1 MARKPRTPKPLVEPE
16 KPEALPQPTH
26 TPEDDLTLKDR
37 VETVTEEVVESV
49 KARTGFDLRRV
60 NWWKVSRNI
69 ALFFV
74 GLALLL
80 VAALAALN
88 TPPGRRLLV
97 EFATGIKLNSGLQI
111 EIGEIDGSLYGEMTL
126 HDVKIKD
133 LKGVFIQSPAI
144 HLDWR
149 PFGYLNNHV
158 DIRDFSTTKIEVLR
172 QPVLNPS
179 DTPKDNG
186 PLLPDLNIDINRL
199 KVDALMLDAPVM
211 GEAHTIA
218 LNGQAHLLHKR
229 LKIDAAAISEKGD
242 HAKVLI
248 NAEPDKNQLDISA
261 DLDAPADG
269 VAAKLLGF
277 DKAFTADVGGKG
289 TWKQW
294 NGRAIADF
302 GPDNL
307 LNLGVTAQSGVFHI
321 AGATHP
327 DLILTGDTAALFKPA
342 VMIDLTS
349 TMKDRVFDNVLVLY
363 TDAVRID
370 AKGTVDLGANHFR
383 KLELHARLLKPDV
396 LGKDF
401 TASDLRADLLID
413 GDFEKP
419 RIDYDLAAKRF
430 DLSTGKNGAGIK
442 LNGFTAKGKSRI
454 TDDGVIMP
462 VNAQLTSL
470 TGIAPQVDPLLT
482 HLKLDGEVRLN
493 DGRLTSNTIRVTSD
507 RLKATGTL
515 SGNLKDNLFLAK
527 VKANLNNYAVEGV
540 GTVNV
545 STLADVK
552 LNKGKV
558 SVAGTATAQTTKLE
572 DGLKGFLGGNAK
584 LSGAYAY
591 SEQGVVTLSS
601 LSGKSPDFTLISA
614 SGSLAPNGTI
624 ALNAKANST
633 QYGALDAVASGT
645 LDHPNAVIHAANPD
659 LGVKMVDVTAKLSST
674 PEGFALLADGGS
686 AYGPFSA
693 DALVMTEGKP
703 LRIDIHKA
711 TFAGIDAAG
720 LLTQD
725 AAGPFIGTLAISGA
739 GLKGTAALSTQNGD
753 QAVAVNATGSAVTV
767 PGDVKIY
774 VGRTILTAN
783 IVLHDQ
789 MSLNADVQMAD
800 MRYQDFVLATG
811 RARIQM
817 TGEHGT
823 IQAVATGKK
832 NVPFNLAVNGTIAP
846 DTYTFAAQGSAN
858 DIPFKLNHPAVIRKS
873 GADWVLQPVK
883 VVMAGSGSGG
893 NIDLSGRFGENLKA
907 QARLNNLDLS
917 LANMVQKDLGLTGTA
932 SGAIDFSQS
941 GNGFP
946 TARANLK
953 ISHFSRASAAVVSTP
968 VDIALDAQL
977 NPDRSPV
984 NNYVHAI
991 IRQSGVVVGRA
1002 QVALT
1007 PANGGDWI
1015 ADINSAAVS
1024 GGVRYNGPAGMP
1036 FSLAGLPRQQLS
1048 GAVAL
1053 AADVSGRLNDPH
1065 LNGVVKASSLT
1076 YDNEDLGTRISN
1088 IALDGRF
1095 TNDRLELTSF
1105 TGRAGEG
1112 TVKGNGWL
1120 SLAAAQKF
1128 PMMIHVEMTNARLAR
1143 SDSIN
1148 STVSGTIDVTNSE
1161 ADGGLIK
1168 GDLRLPQVKY
1178 VVVKQAAAEVAVLD
1192 GVRRK
1197 GEDTTAQSAIALPAF
1212 WRLDISARA
1221 DNQIFV
1227 SGMGLESEW
1236 SARLRVSGTTKDP
1249 RIVGTMKVVRGNYTF
1264 AGRSFDIDTGT
1275 ITFDGGPVTDPE
1287 INLTASASV
1296 QDVEGVIKVTGS
1308 AERPS
1313 IAFSST
1319 PALPQDEIL
1328 SRMLFGESV
1337 ANISPTE
1344 ALQLASAVNG
1354 LNGGSDYLNPLG
1366 ALQSATG
1373 IDRLRVIGADTSTG
1387 RGTSVAAGKYLT
1399 NNVYVEIV
1407 TDAKGFTATQ
1417 LEVALSRSLSILSTT
1432 GNAGTGASV
1441 RYSKDY

>member
-1 MARKPRTPKPLVEPE
+1 MARKPKQPKPDTAPE
-16 KPEALPQPTH
+16 KPEALPQPAPLH
-26 TPEDDLTLKDR
+26 DDDLHLKDR
-37 VETVTEEVVESV
+37 VEAAAEEVVETV
-49 KARTGFDLRRV
+49 KARTGFDLKRV

-69 ALFFV
+69 AFFFV
-74 GLALLL
+74 GLAVLL
-80 VAALAALN
+80 VAALVALN

-111 EIGEIDGSLYGEMTL
+111 EIGDIDGSLYGEMTL

-133 LKGVFIQSPAI
+133 LKGVFIQSPVI

-149 PFGYLNNHV
+149 PFGYLNKHV
-158 DIRDFSTTKIEVLR
+158 DIRDFSTPKIEVLR
-172 QPVLNPS
+172 RPVLNPS

-199 KVDALMLDAPVM
+199 KVDALVLDAPVM
-211 GEAHTIA
+211 GEAHTLA

-229 LKIDAAAISEKGD
+229 LKIDASAISEKGD

-248 NAEPDKNQLDISA
+248 DAAPDKNQLDISA

-277 DKAFTADVGGKG
+277 DKAFTANVGGKG

-294 NGRAIADF
+294 NGRAVADF
-302 GPDNL
+302 GPENL
-307 LNLGVTAQSGVFHI
+307 LNLGVTARSGVFHI
-321 AGATHP
+321 TGATHP
-327 DLILTGDTAALFKPA
+327 DLILTGDTAVLFKPA

-349 TMKDRVFDNVLVLY
+349 KMKDRVFDNVLALY

-370 AKGTVDLGANHFR
+370 ARGTVDLGANHFR

-430 DLSTGKNGAGIK
+430 DLAGIK
-442 LNGFTAKGKSRI
+442 LNGFTARGKSRI
-454 TDDGVIMP
+454 TNNGMIVP

-470 TGIAPQVDPLLT
+470 TGIAAQVDPLLT

-493 DGRLTSNTIRVTSD
+493 DGKLTSNTIHLASD
-507 RLKATGTL
+507 RIKATGTL
-515 SGNLKDNLFLAK
+515 TGNLKDNLFLAK

-545 STLADVK
+545 STIVDVR
-552 LNKGKV
+552 LNKGHV
-558 SVAGTATAQTTKLE
+558 SVAGTANAQTTKLE
-572 DGLKGFLGGNAK
+572 NGLRGFLGGNAK

-591 SEQGVVTLSS
+591 TEQGVVILRN

-614 SGSLAPNGTI
+614 NGSLAPNGAI
-624 ALNAKANST
+624 SLNAKASST
-633 QYGALDAVASGT
+633 QYGPLDAVASGT
-645 LDHPNAVIHAANPD
+645 LDHPNAVIHAANPG
-659 LGVKMVDVTAKLSST
+659 LGVQMVDVTAKLSST
-674 PEGFALLADGGS
+674 PQGFALLADGGS

-711 TFAGIDAAG
+711 TFAGVDAAG
-720 LLTQD
+720 LLTQTE
-725 AAGPFIGTLAISGA
+725 AAPFSGTLAISGS
-739 GLKGTAALSTQNGD
+739 GLKGTALLSNQGGD
-753 QAVAVNATGSAVTV
+753 QAVAVNATGSGVNI
-767 PGDVKIY
+767 PGDMKIY
-774 VGRTILTAN
+774 VGRTIVTAN

-811 RARIQM
+811 RAKIQM

-832 NVPFNLAVNGTIAP
+832 DVPFNLAVNGTIAP
-846 DTYTFAAQGSAN
+846 DTYTFAAQGAAN

-873 GADWVLQPVK
+873 GADWVLSPVK
-883 VVMAGSGSGG
+883 VIMAQGS
-893 NIDLSGRFGENLKA
+893 IDLSGRFGENLKA
-907 QARLNNLDLS
+907 QARLNDLDLS
-917 LANMVQKDLGLTGTA
+917 LPNMVQKDLGLTGTA

-977 NPDRSPV
+977 NPDKSPAS
-984 NNYVHAI
+984 NYVHAI
-991 IRQSGVVVGRA
+991 IRQGGAVVGRA

-1007 PANGGDWI
+1007 PASGGDWI
-1015 ADINSAAVS
+1015 ADLNSAAVS

-1036 FSLAGLPRQQLS
+1036 FSLAGLPRQQLA

-1053 AADVSGRLNDPH
+1053 AADISGRLNDPH
-1065 LNGVVKASSLT
+1065 LNGVIKATSLT
-1076 YDNEDLGTRISN
+1076 YDNESIGTRITN

-1128 PMMIHVEMTNARLAR
+1128 PMMIHVEMANARLAR

-1148 STVSGTIDVTNSE
+1148 STVSGTIDITNSE

-1168 GDLRLPQVKY
+1168 GDLRLPQLKY
-1178 VVVKQAAAEVAVLD
+1178 VVMKQAAAEVAVLD

-1197 GEDTTAQSAIALPAF
+1197 GEEAITQSAIALPAF
-1212 WRLDISARA
+1212 WRLDIAARA

-1236 SARLRVSGTTKDP
+1236 SARLRVTGTTKDP

-1264 AGRSFDIDTGT
+1264 AGRSFDIDNGT

-1296 QDVEGVIKVTGS
+1296 QDVEGIIKVTGS

-1373 IDRLRVIGADTSTG
+1373 IDRLRVVGADTATG

>member
-1 MARKPRTPKPLVEPE
+1 MARKPKQPKPPMAPAETPPE
-16 KPEALPQPTH
+16 NAAPLPAPDH
-26 TPEDDLTLKDR
+26 DDGLTLKNR
-37 VETVTEEVVESV
+37 VETAAEEVAETVRT
-49 KARTGFDLRRV
+49 RTGFDLRRI
-60 NWWKVSRNI
+60 NGWKVARNI
-69 ALFFV
+69 ALFVV
-74 GLALLL
+74 GLAVLL
-80 VAALAALN
+80 VAALTALN

-149 PFGYLNNHV
+149 PFGYLGKHV
-158 DIRDFSTTKIEVLR
+158 DIRDFSTAKIEMLR
-172 QPVLNPS
+172 RPVLNPG
-179 DTPKDNG
+179 DTPEDNG
-186 PLLPDLNIDINRL
+186 PLLPDLDIDINRL
-199 KVDALMLDAPVM
+199 KVDAFVLDAPVL
-211 GEAHTIA
+211 GQDSKEAHTIA
-218 LNGQAHLLHKR
+218 LNGQAHLRHKR
-229 LKIDAAAISEKGD
+229 LNIDAAAVSEKAD
-242 HAKVLI
+242 KARVLI
-248 NAEPDKNQLDISA
+248 DAAPDKNQLDISA
-261 DLDAPADG
+261 GLDAPADG
-269 VAAKLLGF
+269 LAAKLLGF
-277 DKAFTADVGGKG
+277 DKAFIARVDGKG

-294 NGRAIADF
+294 NGRAIADL

-307 LNLGVTAQSGVFHI
+307 LDLGVTAQSGTFHI
-321 AGATHP
+321 TGATHP

-349 TMKDRVFDNVLVLY
+349 KMKDRVFDNVLALY

-370 AKGTVDLGANHFR
+370 AKGTLDLGKNHFR
-383 KLELHARLLKPDV
+383 KLELHARLLKSDV

-413 GDFEKP
+413 GDFDTP

-430 DLSTGKNGAGIK
+430 DLGGIK
-442 LNGFTAKGKSRI
+442 LDGFTAKGKSRV
-454 TDDGVIMP
+454 TDGGVIVP

-482 HLKLDGEVRLN
+482 HLKLDGEVRLK
-493 DGRLTSNTIRVTSD
+493 DGKLTSDMIRISSD

-515 SGNLKDNLFLAK
+515 TGNLKDNLFLAR
-527 VKANLNNYAVEGV
+527 VKASLNNYAVGGV

-545 STLADVK
+545 STVADVK
-552 LNKGKV
+552 LNHGKV
-558 SVAGTATAQTTKLE
+558 SVAGTANAQTTRLE
-572 DGLKGFLGGNAK
+572 DGLKSFLGGNAK

-591 SEQGVVTLSS
+591 SEQGVVSLRN
-601 LSGKSPDFTLISA
+601 LSGKSPDFTLTSA
-614 SGSLAPNGTI
+614 SGSLAPNGAI
-624 ALNAKANST
+624 SLNAKAVSA

-645 LDHPNAVIHAANPD
+645 LDHPNAVIHAANPG

-674 PEGFALLADGGS
+674 PQGFALLADGGS

-711 TFAGIDAAG
+711 TFAGIDASG
-720 LLTQD
+720 LLTQNE
-725 AAGPFIGTLAISGA
+725 AGLFTGTLAISGS
-739 GLKGTAALSTQNGD
+739 GLKGTALLSVQNGD
-753 QAVAVNATGSAVTV
+753 QAVAVNATGNSVNV
-767 PGDVKIY
+767 PGDMKIY
-774 VGRTILTAN
+774 VGRTIVTAS

-789 MSLNADVQMAD
+789 MSLNVDVQMAD
-800 MRYQDFVLATG
+800 MRYQDFVLATA
-811 RARIQM
+811 RARVQM

-832 NVPFNLAVNGTIAP
+832 DVPFNLAVNGTIAP
-846 DTYTFAAQGSAN
+846 DTYTFAAQGAAN
-858 DIPFKLNHPAVIRKS
+858 DIPFRLNHPAVIRKS
-873 GADWVLQPVK
+873 GDDWVLQPVK
-883 VVMAGSGSGG
+883 VVMDQGS
-893 NIDLSGRFGENLKA
+893 IDLSGRFGENLKA
-907 QARLNNLDLS
+907 QARLNDLDLS
-917 LANMVQKDLGLTGTA
+917 LANMVRKDLGLTGTA
-932 SGAIDFSQS
+932 SGAIDFTQT

-953 ISHFSRASAAVVSTP
+953 ISRFSRASAAVVSTP
-968 VDIALDAQL
+968 VDIALDARL
-977 NPDRSPV
+977 DPDRSPA

-991 IRQSGVVVGRA
+991 IRQGGSVVGRA

-1015 ADINSAAVS
+1015 ADINSAGVS

-1053 AADVSGRLNDPH
+1053 AADISGQLNDPQ
-1065 LNGVVKASSLT
+1065 LNGVVKATSLT
-1076 YDNEDLGTRISN
+1076 YDNESIGTRITN

-1105 TGRAGEG
+1105 SGRAGDG

-1128 PMMIHVEMTNARLAR
+1128 PMLIHVEMNNARLAR

-1168 GDLRLPQVKY
+1168 GDLRLPQLKY
-1178 VVVKQAAAEVAVLD
+1178 VIIRQAAAEVAVLD

-1197 GEDTTAQSAIALPAF
+1197 GEDTTTESAIALPAF
-1212 WRLDISARA
+1212 WRLNISARA

-1236 SARLRVSGTTKDP
+1236 SARLRITGTTKDP
-1249 RIVGTMKVVRGNYTF
+1249 RIVGDMKVVRGNYTF
-1264 AGRSFDIDTGT
+1264 AGRSFDIDSGT

-1287 INLTASASV
+1287 ISLTASADV
-1296 QDVEGVIKVTGS
+1296 QDVTGIIKVSGS
-1308 AERPS
+1308 AERPD

-1319 PALPQDEIL
+1319 PSLPQDEIL

-1354 LNGGSDYLNPLG
+1354 LNGGTDYLNPLG
-1366 ALQSATG
+1366 ALRAATG
-1373 IDRLRVIGADTSTG
+1373 IDRLRVVGADTSTG

>member
-1 MARKPRTPKPLVEPE
+1 MEAE
-16 KPEALPQPTH
+16 KPPENAAALPQPAPVH
-26 TPEDDLTLKDR
+26 DDDLTLKDR
-37 VETVTEEVVESV
+37 VETATEEVVETV

-60 NWWKVSRNI
+60 NWWRVSRNI

-74 GLALLL
+74 GLAVLL

-88 TPPGRRLLV
+88 TAPGRRLLV

-149 PFGYLNNHV
+149 PFGYLNKHV
-158 DIRDFSTTKIEVLR
+158 DIRDFSTPKIEILR
-172 QPVLNPS
+172 PPVLNPS

-186 PLLPDLNIDINRL
+186 PLLPDLYIDVNRL
-199 KVDALMLDAPVM
+199 KVDALVLDAPVM
-211 GEAHTIA
+211 GEAHIIA
-218 LNGQAHLLHKR
+218 INGQAHLLHKR
-229 LKIDAAAISEKGD
+229 LKIDAGAISEKGD

-248 NAEPDKNQLDISA
+248 DAAPDRNQLDISA

-269 VAAKLLGF
+269 IAAKLLGF
-277 DKAFTADVGGKG
+277 DKAFTANVGGKG

-307 LNLGVTAQSGVFHI
+307 LNLNVNAQSGTFHI
-321 AGATHP
+321 TGATHP
-327 DLILTGDTAALFKPA
+327 DLILGGDTAVLFKPA
-342 VMIDLTS
+342 VTIDLTS
-349 TMKDRVFDNVLVLY
+349 KMKNRVFDNVLALY

-370 AKGTVDLGANHFR
+370 ANGTVDLGKNHFR

-401 TASDLRADLLID
+401 TASDLRADLIVD
-413 GDFEKP
+413 GDFDKP

-430 DLSTGKNGAGIK
+430 DLAGIK
-442 LNGFTAKGKSRI
+442 LDGFTAKGKSRI
-454 TDDGVIMP
+454 TDDGVIVP
-462 VNAQLTSL
+462 INAQLTSL
-470 TGIAPQVDPLLT
+470 TGIAAQVDPLLT
-482 HLKLDGEVRLN
+482 HLKLDGELRIA
-493 DGRLTSNTIRVTSD
+493 DGKLTSNTIRVTSD
-507 RLKATGTL
+507 RIKATGTL

-527 VKANLNNYAVEGV
+527 VKANLSNYAVEGV

-545 STLADVK
+545 STIADVK
-552 LNKGKV
+552 LNQGRV
-558 SVAGTATAQTTKLE
+558 SVAGTANAQTTKLE
-572 DGLKGFLGGNAK
+572 DGLKGFLGGNVR
-584 LSGAYAY
+584 LNGAYAY
-591 SEQGVVTLSS
+591 SEQGVVSLRN

-624 ALNAKANST
+624 SLNAKANSL

-645 LDHPNAVIHAANPD
+645 LDHPNAVIHATNPD

-674 PEGFALLADGGS
+674 PQGFALLADGGS

-725 AAGPFIGTLAISGA
+725 TAGPFSGSLAISGS
-739 GLKGTAALSTQNGD
+739 GLKGTATLSSQNGD
-753 QAVAVNATGSAVTV
+753 QAVAINATGNAVNI
-767 PGDVKIY
+767 PGDMKIY

-789 MSLNADVQMAD
+789 MQLTADVQMAD

-811 RARIQM
+811 RAKILM

-832 NVPFNLAVNGTIAP
+832 DVPFNLAVNGTIAP

-858 DIPFKLNHPAVIRKS
+858 DIAFKLNHPAVIHKN

-883 VVMAGSGSGG
+883 VVMDQG
-893 NIDLSGRFGENLKA
+893 NIDLSGRFGENMKA

-932 SGAIDFSQS
+932 DGAIDFTQT

-968 VDIALDAQL
+968 VDIAIDAQL
-977 NPDRSPV
+977 NPDRSQA
-984 NNYVHAI
+984 NNYAHAI
-991 IRQSGVVVGRA
+991 IRQSGTVVGRA
-1002 QVALT
+1002 QIALT

-1015 ADINSAAVS
+1015 ADINSAGIS

-1053 AADVSGRLNDPH
+1053 AADVSGQLNDPH
-1065 LNGVVKASSLT
+1065 LNGVVKATSLT
-1076 YDNEDLGTRISN
+1076 YDNESIGTRITN

-1112 TVKGNGWL
+1112 TVKGNGWV

-1128 PMMIHVEMTNARLAR
+1128 PMLIHVEMANARLAR

-1168 GDLRLPQVKY
+1168 GELRLPQLKY
-1178 VVVKQAAAEVAVLD
+1178 VIVKQAAAEVAVLD

-1197 GEDTTAQSAIALPAF
+1197 GEDTTTQSAIALPAF

-1236 SARLRVSGTTKDP
+1236 SARLRVTGTTKDP

>member
-1 MARKPRTPKPLVEPE
+1 MARKPRQPKPPAEPQ
-16 KPEALPQPTH
+16 KPEALPQPV
-26 TPEDDLTLKDR
+26 PSQDDDLHLKDR
-37 VETVTEEVVESV
+37 LEATTEEIVETV
-49 KARTGFDLRRV
+49 KARTGFDLKRV

-69 ALFFV
+69 ALFV
-74 GLALLL
+74 VALAVLL
-80 VAALAALN
+80 VAALTALN

-149 PFGYLNNHV
+149 PFGYLNKHV
-158 DIRDFSTTKIEVLR
+158 DIRDFSTPKIEVLR

-179 DTPKDNG
+179 ETPKNNG
-186 PLLPDLNIDINRL
+186 PLLPDLNIDLNRL
-199 KVDALMLDAPVM
+199 KVDALVLDAPVM

-218 LNGQAHLLHKR
+218 LNGQAHLRHKR
-229 LKIDAAAISEKGD
+229 LKIDAAAIGEKGD
-242 HAKVLI
+242 RAQVLI
-248 NAEPDKNQLDISA
+248 DAAPDKNQLDISA

-269 VAAKLLGF
+269 LAAKMLGF
-277 DKAFTADVGGKG
+277 DKAFTATVGGKG

-294 NGRAIADF
+294 NGRTVADF

-307 LNLGVTAQSGVFHI
+307 LNLNVTAQSGTFHI
-321 AGATHP
+321 TGATHP
-327 DLILTGDTAALFKPA
+327 DLILGGDTAVLFKPA

-349 TMKDRVFDNVLVLY
+349 KMKDRVFNNVLALY
-363 TDAVRID
+363 TDALRIE
-370 AKGTVDLGANHFR
+370 ASGTVDLGHNHFR
-383 KLELHARLLKPDV
+383 KLEIHARLLKPDV

-401 TASDLRADLLID
+401 TASDLHADLIVD

-430 DLSTGKNGAGIK
+430 DLAGIK
-442 LNGFTAKGKSRI
+442 LNGFTARGKSRI
-454 TDDGVIMP
+454 TDDGVILP

-470 TGIAPQVDPLLT
+470 TGIASQVDPLLT
-482 HLKLDGEVRLN
+482 QLKLNGEVRLN
-493 DGRLTSNTIRVTSD
+493 DGKLTSNTIRINSD
-507 RLKATGTL
+507 RVKATGTIT
-515 SGNLKDNLFLAK
+515 GNLQKNLFAAN
-527 VKANLNNYAVEGV
+527 VKANLSNYAVEGV

-545 STLADVK
+545 STVADIR
-552 LNKGKV
+552 LNKGRV
-558 SVAGTATAQTTKLE
+558 SVAGTANAQTTKLE

-591 SEQGVVTLSS
+591 TEQGVVVLRN
-601 LSGKSPDFTLISA
+601 LSGKAPDFTLVTA

-624 ALNAKANST
+624 SLNAKATST
-633 QYGALDAVASGT
+633 QYGPLDAVASGT
-645 LDHPNAVIHAANPD
+645 LDHPNAVIHAANPG
-659 LGVKMVDVTAKLSST
+659 LGVQMVDVTARLSST
-674 PEGFALLADGGS
+674 PQGFTLLADGGS
-686 AYGPFSA
+686 AYGPFNA
-693 DALVMTEGKP
+693 DALIITEGKP

-711 TFAGIDAAG
+711 TFAGVDASG
-720 LLTQD
+720 LLTQSD
-725 AAGPFIGTLAISGA
+725 AGPFTGPLAISGS
-739 GLKGTAALSTQNGD
+739 GLKGTALLSAQNGD
-753 QAVAVNATGSAVTV
+753 QALAINATGNVVTV
-767 PGDVKIY
+767 PGDMKIY
-774 VGRTILTAN
+774 VGRTLLTAN

-811 RARIQM
+811 RAKIQM

-823 IQAVATGKK
+823 LQAVATGKK
-832 NVPFNLAVNGTIAP
+832 DVPFNLAVNGTIAP

-858 DIPFKLNHPAVIRKS
+858 DIPFRLNHPAVIRKN
-873 GADWVLQPVK
+873 GADWILQPVK
-883 VVMAGSGSGG
+883 IVMDQG

-917 LANMVQKDLGLTGTA
+917 LANMVQKGLGLTGTA
-932 SGAIDFSQS
+932 DGAIDFMQV
-941 GNGFP
+941 GNSFP

-977 NPDRSPV
+977 NPDRSPA
-984 NNYVHAI
+984 NNYVHAL
-991 IRQSGVVVGRA
+991 IRQGGSVVGRA
-1002 QVALT
+1002 QLALS
-1007 PANGGDWI
+1007 PANGGDWL
-1015 ADINSAAVS
+1015 ADINSGGIS

-1053 AADVSGRLNDPH
+1053 AADVSGQLNAPR
-1065 LNGVVKASSLT
+1065 LNGVVKATSLT
-1076 YDNEDLGTRISN
+1076 YDNESIGTRITN

-1095 TNDRLELTSF
+1095 TSDRLELTSF
-1105 TGRAGEG
+1105 TGRAGDG
-1112 TVKGNGWL
+1112 TVTGNGWV

-1128 PMMIHVEMTNARLAR
+1128 PMLIHVEMNNARLAR
-1143 SDSIN
+1143 SDAIN

-1168 GDLRLPQVKY
+1168 GDLRLPLLRY
-1178 VVVKQAAAEVAVLD
+1178 VIVKQAAAEVAVLD

-1197 GEDTTAQSAIALPAF
+1197 GEEAITQSAIALPAF
-1212 WRLDISARA
+1212 WRLDIRARA

-1236 SARLRVSGTTKDP
+1236 SARLRVTGTTKDP
-1249 RIVGTMKVVRGNYTF
+1249 RIVGDMKVVRGNYTF

-1287 INLTASASV
+1287 INLTASADV
-1296 QDVEGVIKVTGS
+1296 QDVTGIIKVTGS
-1308 AERPS
+1308 AQRPS

-1354 LNGGSDYLNPLG
+1354 LNGGTDYLNPLG
-1366 ALQSATG
+1366 ALRSATG
-1373 IDRLRVIGADTSTG
+1373 IDRLRVVGADTTTG

>member
-1 MARKPRTPKPLVEPE
+1 MARKPRTPKPPVESE
-16 KPEALPQPTH
+16 KPEALPQPAH
-26 TPEDDLTLKDR
+26 DDLTLKDR
-37 VETVTEEVVESV
+37 VETAAEEVVESV
-49 KARTGFDLRRV
+49 KTRTGFDLRRV
-60 NWWKVSRNI
+60 NWLRVLRNI
-69 ALFFV
+69 VLFFV
-74 GLALLL
+74 GLAVLLA
-80 VAALAALN
+80 AALVALN
-88 TPPGRRLLV
+88 TSPGRRLLV

-111 EIGEIDGSLYGEMTL
+111 EIGDIDGSLYGEMTL
-126 HDVKIKD
+126 HDVKVKD

-149 PFGYLNNHV
+149 PFGYLTKHV
-158 DIRDFSTTKIEVLR
+158 DIRDFSTAKIEVLR
-172 QPVLNPS
+172 QPVLNPN

-199 KVDALMLDAPVM
+199 KVDALVLDAPVM

-229 LKIDAAAISEKGD
+229 LKIDASAISEKDD
-242 HAKVLI
+242 HVKILI
-248 NAEPDKNQLDISA
+248 DAAPDKNQLDISA

-277 DKAFTADVGGKG
+277 DKAFTANVGGKG

-294 NGRAIADF
+294 NGRAVADF

-307 LNLGVTAQSGVFHI
+307 LNLAVTARSGVFHI
-321 AGATHP
+321 TGATHP

-349 TMKDRVFDNVLVLY
+349 KMKDRVFDNVLALY

-370 AKGTVDLGANHFR
+370 ARGTIDLGANHFR

-430 DLSTGKNGAGIK
+430 DLAGIK

-454 TDDGVIMP
+454 TNNGMIVP

-470 TGIAPQVDPLLT
+470 TGIAAQVDPLLT
-482 HLKLDGEVRLN
+482 DLKLDGEVRLN
-493 DGRLTSNTIRVTSD
+493 DGKLTSNTIRVASD
-507 RLKATGTL
+507 RIKAAGTL
-515 SGNLKDNLFLAK
+515 TGNLKDNLFLAK

-545 STLADVK
+545 STIADVK

-558 SVAGTATAQTTKLE
+558 SVAGTANAQTTRLE

-584 LSGAYAY
+584 LTGAYAY
-591 SEQGVVTLSS
+591 SEQGVVSLRN

-645 LDHPNAVIHAANPD
+645 IDHPNAVIHAANPG
-659 LGVKMVDVTAKLSST
+659 LGVQMVDVTAKLSST
-674 PEGFALLADGGS
+674 PQGFALLADGGS

-693 DALVMTEGKP
+693 DALVMIGKP
-703 LRIDIHKA
+703 LSIDIHKA

-720 LLTQD
+720 LLTQTE
-725 AAGPFIGTLAISGA
+725 AGPFSGTLAISGS
-739 GLKGTAALSTQNGD
+739 GLKGTALLSSQGDD
-753 QAVAVNATGSAVTV
+753 QAVAVNATGSGVTI
-767 PGDVKIY
+767 PGDMKIY
-774 VGRTILTAN
+774 VGRTIVTAN

-811 RARIQM
+811 RAKIHM

-832 NVPFNLAVNGTIAP
+832 DVPFNLAVNGTIAP
-846 DTYTFAAQGSAN
+846 DTYTFAAQGAAN
-858 DIPFKLNHPAVIRKS
+858 DIPFKLNHPAVLRKT
-873 GADWVLQPVK
+873 GADWVLSPVK
-883 VVMAGSGSGG
+883 VVMDQGS
-893 NIDLSGRFGENLKA
+893 IDLSGRFGDNLKA
-907 QARLNNLDLS
+907 QARLNDLDLS

-932 SGAIDFSQS
+932 SGAIDFSQA

-946 TARANLK
+946 TARANLN

-977 NPDRSPV
+977 NPDKSPAS
-984 NNYVHAI
+984 NYIHAI
-991 IRQSGVVVGRA
+991 IRQGGAVVGRA

-1007 PANGGDWI
+1007 PASGGDWI
-1015 ADINSAAVS
+1015 ADINSATIS

-1036 FSLAGLPRQQLS
+1036 FSLAGLPRQQVS

-1053 AADVSGRLNDPH
+1053 AADVSGQLNAPR

-1088 IALDGRF
+1088 IVLDGRF

-1105 TGRAGEG
+1105 SGRAGEG

-1128 PMMIHVEMTNARLAR
+1128 PMMIHVEMANARLAR
-1143 SDSIN
+1143 SDAIN
-1148 STVSGTIDVTNSE
+1148 STVSGTIDITNSE

-1197 GEDTTAQSAIALPAF
+1197 GEDRITQSAIALPAF
-1212 WRLDISARA
+1212 WRLDIAARA

-1236 SARLRVSGTTKDP
+1236 SARLRVTGTTKDP

-1264 AGRSFDIDTGT
+1264 AGRSFDIDNGT

-1296 QDVEGVIKVTGS
+1296 QDVEGIIKVTGS

>member
-1 MARKPRTPKPLVEPE
+1 MARKPRTPRPPVEPE
-16 KPEALPQPTH
+16 KPEALPQPA
-26 TPEDDLTLKDR
+26 PMQDDLSLKDR
-37 VETVTEEVVESV
+37 AEEVVETV
-49 KARTGFDLRRV
+49 KARTGFDLRRI

-74 GLALLL
+74 GLAVLL

-88 TPPGRRLLV
+88 TAPGRRLLV

-111 EIGEIDGSLYGEMTL
+111 EIGDIDGSLYGEMTL
-126 HDVKIKD
+126 HDVKVKD

-149 PFGYLNNHV
+149 PFGYLSKHV
-158 DIRDFSTTKIEVLR
+158 DIRDFSTAKIEVLR
-172 QPVLNPS
+172 QPVLNPG

-199 KVDALMLDAPVM
+199 KVDALVLDAPVM

-229 LKIDAAAISEKGD
+229 LKIDAGAISEKGD

-248 NAEPDKNQLDISA
+248 DAAPDKNQLDISA

-277 DKAFTADVGGKG
+277 DKAFTANVGGKG

-294 NGRAIADF
+294 NGRAVADF

-327 DLILTGDTAALFKPA
+327 DLILTGDTAVLFKPA

-349 TMKDRVFDNVLVLY
+349 KMKDRVFDNVLSLY

-383 KLELHARLLKPDV
+383 RLEVHARLLKPDV

-401 TASDLRADLLID
+401 TASDLRADLIVD

-419 RIDYDLAAKRF
+419 HIDYDLAAKRF
-430 DLSTGKNGAGIK
+430 DLAGIK

-454 TDDGVIMP
+454 TNDGVIVP

-470 TGIAPQVDPLLT
+470 TGIAAQVDPLLT
-482 HLKLDGEVRLN
+482 HLKLDGEVRLA
-493 DGRLTSNTIRVTSD
+493 DGKLTSNTIRVTSD
-507 RLKATGTL
+507 RIKATGTL
-515 SGNLKDNLFLAK
+515 TGNLKDNLFLAK
-527 VKANLNNYAVEGV
+527 VKANLNNYAVAGV

-545 STLADVK
+545 STVADIK
-552 LNKGKV
+552 LNKGHV
-558 SVAGTATAQTTKLE
+558 SVAGTANAQTTKLE
-572 DGLKGFLGGNAK
+572 DGLKGFLGGNAR
-584 LSGAYAY
+584 LNGAYAY
-591 SEQGVVTLSS
+591 TEQGVVILRNW
-601 LSGKSPDFTLISA
+601 SGKSPDFTLISA
-614 SGSLAPNGTI
+614 SGSLASNGTI
-624 ALNAKANST
+624 ALNAKANSS

-645 LDHPNAVIHAANPD
+645 IDHPNAIIHAANPD

-674 PEGFALLADGGS
+674 PQGFALLADGGS

-693 DALVMTEGKP
+693 DALVMTSGSP

-711 TFAGIDAAG
+711 TFAAIDAAG

-725 AAGPFIGTLAISGA
+725 AAGPFSGTLAISGS
-739 GLKGTAALSTQNGD
+739 GLKGTALLSAQNGD
-753 QAVAVNATGSAVTV
+753 QAVAVNATGSGVTV

-811 RARIQM
+811 RAKIQM

-823 IQAVATGKK
+823 VQAVATGKK
-832 NVPFNLAVNGTIAP
+832 DVPFNLAVNGTIAP

-893 NIDLSGRFGENLKA
+893 SIDLSGRFGDNLKA
-907 QARLNNLDLS
+907 QARLNDLDLS

-932 SGAIDFSQS
+932 SGAIDFSQT
-941 GNGFP
+941 GNAFP

-977 NPDRSPV
+977 NPDRRPV

-1007 PANGGDWI
+1007 PASGGDWI

-1048 GAVAL
+1048 GAMAL

-1128 PMMIHVEMTNARLAR
+1128 PMMIHVEMANARLAR
-1143 SDSIN
+1143 SDAIN
-1148 STVSGTIDVTNSE
+1148 STVSGTIDITNSE

-1168 GDLRLPQVKY
+1168 GDLRLPQLKY
-1178 VVVKQAAAEVAVLD
+1178 VIVKQAAAEVAVLD

-1197 GEDTTAQSAIALPAF
+1197 GEDTTTQSAIALPAF
-1212 WRLDISARA
+1212 WRLDIAARA

-1236 SARLRVSGTTKDP
+1236 SARLRVTGTTKDP

>member
-1 MARKPRTPKPLVEPE
+1 MARKPRTTKPPVEPE
-16 KPEALPQPTH
+16 KPEALPQPAH
-26 TPEDDLTLKDR
+26 DDLTLKDR
-37 VETVTEEVVESV
+37 VETATEEVVETV

-60 NWWKVSRNI
+60 NWWRVARNI

-80 VAALAALN
+80 AAALVALN

-111 EIGEIDGSLYGEMTL
+111 EIGDIDGSLYGEMTL
-126 HDVKIKD
+126 HDVKVKD

-149 PFGYLNNHV
+149 PFGYLTKHV
-158 DIRDFSTTKIEVLR
+158 DIRDFSTAKIEVLR
-172 QPVLNPS
+172 QPALNPS

-199 KVDALMLDAPVM
+199 KVDALVLDAPVM

-218 LNGQAHLLHKR
+218 LSGQAHLRHKR
-229 LKIDAAAISEKGD
+229 LKIDAGAISEKGD

-248 NAEPDKNQLDISA
+248 DAAPDKNQLDISA

-277 DKAFTADVGGKG
+277 DKAFTATVGGKG

-294 NGRAIADF
+294 NGRTVADF

-307 LNLGVTAQSGVFHI
+307 LNLDVTAQNGVFHI
-321 AGATHP
+321 TGATHP

-349 TMKDRVFDNVLVLY
+349 KMKDRVFDNVLALY

-370 AKGTVDLGANHFR
+370 ARGTVDLGANHFR
-383 KLELHARLLKPDV
+383 KLELHARLLQPDV

-430 DLSTGKNGAGIK
+430 DLAGIK

-454 TDDGVIMP
+454 TDTGVIVP

-470 TGIAPQVDPLLT
+470 TGIAAQVDPLLT

-493 DGRLTSNTIRVTSD
+493 DGKLTSNTIRVASD
-507 RLKATGTL
+507 RIKATGTL

-545 STLADVK
+545 STVADVR

-572 DGLKGFLGGNAK
+572 DGLKGVLGGNAK

-591 SEQGVVTLSS
+591 TEQGVVSLRN

-624 ALNAKANST
+624 ALNAKASST

-645 LDHPNAVIHAANPD
+645 LDHPNAIIHAANPG

-674 PEGFALLADGGS
+674 PQGFALLADGGS

-693 DALVMTEGKP
+693 DAFVMTGKP

-720 LLTQD
+720 LLTQTE
-725 AAGPFIGTLAISGA
+725 AGPFSGTLAISGS
-739 GLKGTAALSTQNGD
+739 GFKGTAALSAQAGD
-753 QAVAVNATGSAVTV
+753 QAVAVAATGSGVTI

-774 VGRTILTAN
+774 VGRTIVTAN

-789 MSLNADVQMAD
+789 MQLNADVQMAD

-811 RARIQM
+811 RANIQM

-832 NVPFNLAVNGTIAP
+832 DVPFNLAVNGTIAP

-858 DIPFKLNHPAVIRKS
+858 DIAFKLNHPAVVRKS
-873 GADWVLQPVK
+873 GNDWVLQPVK
-883 VVMAGSGSGG
+883 VVMAQGS
-893 NIDLSGRFGENLKA
+893 IDLSGRFGENLKA

-932 SGAIDFSQS
+932 SGAIDFMQS

-977 NPDRSPV
+977 NPDRSPT

-1007 PANGGDWI
+1007 PASGGDWI
-1015 ADINSAAVS
+1015 ADINSATVS

-1036 FSLAGLPRQQLS
+1036 FSLAGLPRQQVS

-1053 AADVSGRLNDPH
+1053 AADVSGQLNAPR

-1076 YDNEDLGTRISN
+1076 YDNEDLGTRITN

-1128 PMMIHVEMTNARLAR
+1128 PMMIHVEMANARLAR
-1143 SDSIN
+1143 SDAIN
-1148 STVSGTIDVTNSE
+1148 STVSGTIDITNSE

-1197 GEDTTAQSAIALPAF
+1197 GEEAITQSAIALPAF
-1212 WRLDISARA
+1212 WRLDIAARA

-1236 SARLRVSGTTKDP
+1236 SARLRVTGTTKDP

-1264 AGRSFDIDTGT
+1264 AGRSFDIDNGT

-1296 QDVEGVIKVTGS
+1296 QDVEGIIKVTGS

-1387 RGTSVAAGKYLT
+1387 RGTSLAAGKYLT

>member
-1 MARKPRTPKPLVEPE
+1 MARKPGNPKPPVEAE
-16 KPEALPQPTH
+16 KPEALPQPTPAPVPVH
-26 TPEDDLTLKDR
+26 EDDLSLKDR
-37 VETVTEEVVESV
+37 AEAVTEEVVETV
-49 KARTGFDLRRV
+49 KARTGFDLRRI
-60 NWWKVSRNI
+60 NWWRVSRNI

-74 GLALLL
+74 GLAVLL
-80 VAALAALN
+80 VAALAGLN
-88 TPPGRRLLV
+88 TAPGRRLLV

-126 HDVKIKD
+126 HDVRIKD
-133 LKGVFIQSPAI
+133 LKGVFIQSPLL

-149 PFGYLNNHV
+149 PFGYLNKHV
-158 DIRDFSTTKIEVLR
+158 DIRDISTPKIEVLR
-172 QPVLNPS
+172 QPVLNPDDS
-179 DTPKDNG
+179 PKSEG
-186 PLLPDLNIDINRL
+186 PLLPDLYIDVNHL
-199 KVDALMLDAPVM
+199 KVDALVLDAPVM
-211 GEAHTIA
+211 GEAHTIIID
-218 LNGQAHLLHKR
+218 GQAHMRHQR
-229 LKIDAAAISEKGD
+229 LKIDAGAISEKGD
-242 HAKVLI
+242 HARVLVD
-248 NAEPDKNQLDISA
+248 AAPDQNQLDISA
-261 DLDAPADG
+261 DLDAPANG
-269 VAAKLLGF
+269 IAAKLLGF
-277 DKAFTADVGGKG
+277 DKAFTANVGGKG

-294 NGRAIADF
+294 NGRAVADF

-321 AGATHP
+321 QGATHP
-327 DLILTGDTAALFKPA
+327 DLILTGDTTALFKPA
-342 VMIDLTS
+342 VMIDLTAK
-349 TMKDRVFDNVLVLY
+349 MKDRVFDNVLALY
-363 TDAVRID
+363 TDAVHID
-370 AKGTVDLGANHFR
+370 AKGTVDLGKNHFR

-413 GDFEKP
+413 GDFNKP
-419 RIDYDLAAKRF
+419 RIDYDIAAKRF
-430 DLSTGKNGAGIK
+430 DLVGIK
-442 LNGFTAKGKSRI
+442 LDGFTAKGKSRI
-454 TDDGVIMP
+454 TDGGVIVP

-470 TGIAPQVDPLLT
+470 NGIAAQVDPLLT
-482 HLKLDGEVRLN
+482 HLKLDGEVRLSGN
-493 DGRLTSNTIRVTSD
+493 KLTSNTIRVNSD
-507 RLKATGTL
+507 RIKATGTL
-515 SGNLKDNLFLAK
+515 TGNLKDNLFAAN

-540 GTVNV
+540 GTINV
-545 STLADVK
+545 STIADVK
-552 LNKGKV
+552 LNNGKI
-558 SVAGTATAQTTKLE
+558 SVAGTANAQTTKLE
-572 DGLKGFLGGNAK
+572 DSLKGVFGGNAK
-584 LSGAYAY
+584 LTGTYAY
-591 SEQGVVTLSS
+591 SEQGMVTLRN

-624 ALNAKANST
+624 SLNARANST
-633 QYGALDAVASGT
+633 QYGALDAIASGT
-645 LDHPNAVIHAANPD
+645 IDHPNAVIHAANPD
-659 LGVKMVDVTAKLSST
+659 LGVKMVDVTAKLTST
-674 PEGFALLADGGS
+674 PQGFALLADGGS

-693 DALVMTEGKP
+693 DALVITEGKP

-725 AAGPFIGTLAISGA
+725 SAGPFSGTLAINGS
-739 GLKGTAALSTQNGD
+739 GLKGTAALSSQNGD
-753 QAVAVNATGSAVTV
+753 QAVAVNATGSAVNI
-767 PGDVKIY
+767 PGDMKIY
-774 VGRTILTAN
+774 VGRTIMTAN

-789 MSLNADVQMAD
+789 MALNADVQIAD
-800 MRYQDFVLATG
+800 MRYQDFVLANG
-811 RARIQM
+811 RAKIQM

-832 NVPFNLAVNGTIAP
+832 DVPFNLAVNGTIAP
-846 DTYTFAAQGSAN
+846 DTYTFAAQGAAN

-873 GADWVLQPVK
+873 GVDWVLQPVK
-883 VVMAGSGSGG
+883 VVMASAASGG
-893 NIDLSGRFGENLKA
+893 TIDLSGRFGENMKA

-917 LANMVQKDLGLTGTA
+917 LANIVQQDLGLTGTA
-932 SGAIDFSQS
+932 DGAIDFSQT

-953 ISHFSRASAAVVSTP
+953 VSHFSRASAAVVSTP

-977 NPDRSPV
+977 SPDRSPA

-991 IRQSGVVVGRA
+991 IRQGGTVVGRA
-1002 QVALT
+1002 QIALT
-1007 PANGGDWI
+1007 PANGGDWL
-1015 ADINSAAVS
+1015 ADINSGGVS

-1036 FSLAGLPRQQLS
+1036 FSLAGLPRQQVS
-1048 GAVAL
+1048 GVVAL
-1053 AADVSGRLNDPH
+1053 AADVSGQLNDPH
-1065 LNGVVKASSLT
+1065 LNGVIKATSLT
-1076 YDNEDLGTRISN
+1076 YDNESLGTRITN

-1112 TVKGNGWL
+1112 TVKGNGWV

-1128 PMMIHVEMTNARLAR
+1128 PMLIHVEMNNARLAR
-1143 SDSIN
+1143 SDAIN

-1168 GDLRLPQVKY
+1168 GELRLPQLKY
-1178 VVVKQAAAEVAVLD
+1178 VVTKQAAAEVAVLD

-1197 GEDTTAQSAIALPAF
+1197 GDEAITQSAIALPAF
-1212 WRLDISARA
+1212 WKLDISARA

-1236 SARLRVSGTTKDP
+1236 SARLRVNGTTKDP
-1249 RIVGTMKVVRGNYTF
+1249 RIVGEMKVVRGNYTF
-1264 AGRSFDIDTGT
+1264 AGRSFDIDSGT

-1287 INLTASASV
+1287 ISLTASATV
-1296 QDVEGVIKVTGS
+1296 QDVEGIIKVTGS

-1319 PALPQDEIL
+1319 PSLPQDEIL

-1373 IDRLRVIGADTSTG
+1373 IDRLRIVGADTTTG

-1417 LEVALSRSLSILSTT
+1417 LEIALSRALSILSTT

>member
-1 MARKPRTPKPLVEPE
+1 MARKPRNPKPPMEAE
-16 KPEALPQPTH
+16 KPPENAAALPQPAPVH
-26 TPEDDLTLKDR
+26 DDDLTLKDR
-37 VETVTEEVVESV
+37 VETATEEVVETV

-60 NWWKVSRNI
+60 NWWRVSRNI

-74 GLALLL
+74 GLAVLL

-88 TPPGRRLLV
+88 TAPGRRLLV

-149 PFGYLNNHV
+149 PFGYLNKHV
-158 DIRDFSTTKIEVLR
+158 DIRDFSTPKIEILR
-172 QPVLNPS
+172 PPVLNPS

-186 PLLPDLNIDINRL
+186 PLLPDLYIDVNRL
-199 KVDALMLDAPVM
+199 KVDALVLDAPVM
-211 GEAHTIA
+211 GEAHIIA
-218 LNGQAHLLHKR
+218 INGQAHLLHKR
-229 LKIDAAAISEKGD
+229 LKIDAGAISEKGD

-248 NAEPDKNQLDISA
+248 DAAPDRNQLDISA

-269 VAAKLLGF
+269 IAAKLLGF
-277 DKAFTADVGGKG
+277 DKAFTANVGGKG

-307 LNLGVTAQSGVFHI
+307 LNLNVNAQSGTFHI
-321 AGATHP
+321 TGATHP
-327 DLILTGDTAALFKPA
+327 DLILGGDTAVLFKPA
-342 VMIDLTS
+342 VTIDLTS
-349 TMKDRVFDNVLVLY
+349 KMKNRVFDNVLALY

-370 AKGTVDLGANHFR
+370 ANGTVDLGKNHFR

-401 TASDLRADLLID
+401 TASDLRADLIVD
-413 GDFEKP
+413 GDFDKP

-430 DLSTGKNGAGIK
+430 DLAGIK
-442 LNGFTAKGKSRI
+442 LDGFTAKGKSRI
-454 TDDGVIMP
+454 TDDGVIVP
-462 VNAQLTSL
+462 INAQLTSL
-470 TGIAPQVDPLLT
+470 TGIAAQVDPLLT
-482 HLKLDGEVRLN
+482 HLKLDGELRIA
-493 DGRLTSNTIRVTSD
+493 DGKLTSNTIRVTSD
-507 RLKATGTL
+507 RIKATGTL

-527 VKANLNNYAVEGV
+527 VKANLSNYAVEGV

-545 STLADVK
+545 STIADVK
-552 LNKGKV
+552 LNQGRV
-558 SVAGTATAQTTKLE
+558 SVAGTANAQTTKLE
-572 DGLKGFLGGNAK
+572 DGLKGFLGGNVR
-584 LSGAYAY
+584 LNGAYAY
-591 SEQGVVTLSS
+591 SEQGVVSLRN

-624 ALNAKANST
+624 SLNAKANSL

-645 LDHPNAVIHAANPD
+645 LDHPNAVIHATNPD

-674 PEGFALLADGGS
+674 PQGFALLADGGS

-725 AAGPFIGTLAISGA
+725 TAGPFSGSLAISGS
-739 GLKGTAALSTQNGD
+739 GLKGTATLSSQNGD
-753 QAVAVNATGSAVTV
+753 QAVAINATGNAVNI
-767 PGDVKIY
+767 PGDMKIY

-789 MSLNADVQMAD
+789 MQLTADVQMAD

-811 RARIQM
+811 RAKILM

-832 NVPFNLAVNGTIAP
+832 DVPFNLAVNGTIAP

-858 DIPFKLNHPAVIRKS
+858 DIAFKLNHPAVIHKN

-883 VVMAGSGSGG
+883 VVMDQG
-893 NIDLSGRFGENLKA
+893 NIDLSGRFGENMKA

-932 SGAIDFSQS
+932 DGAIDFTQT

-968 VDIALDAQL
+968 VDIAIDAQL
-977 NPDRSPV
+977 NPDRSQA
-984 NNYVHAI
+984 NNYAHAI
-991 IRQSGVVVGRA
+991 IRQSGTVVGRA
-1002 QVALT
+1002 QIALT

-1015 ADINSAAVS
+1015 ADINSAGIS

-1053 AADVSGRLNDPH
+1053 AADVSGQLNDPH
-1065 LNGVVKASSLT
+1065 LNGVVKATSLT
-1076 YDNEDLGTRISN
+1076 YDNESIGTRITN

-1112 TVKGNGWL
+1112 TVKGNGWV

-1128 PMMIHVEMTNARLAR
+1128 PMLIHVEMANARLAR

-1168 GDLRLPQVKY
+1168 GELRLPQLKY
-1178 VVVKQAAAEVAVLD
+1178 VIVKQAAAEVAVLD

-1197 GEDTTAQSAIALPAF
+1197 GEDTTTQSAIALPAF

-1236 SARLRVSGTTKDP
+1236 SARLRVTGTTKDP

-1407 TDAKGFTATQ
+1407 IDAKGFTATQ

>member
-1 MARKPRTPKPLVEPE
+1 MARRPKNPKPPVAPKTPE
-16 KPEALPQPTH
+16 ATPEALPQPAPAH
-26 TPEDDLTLKDR
+26 EDDLSLKDR
-37 VETVTEEVVESV
+37 VETATEEVVETV
-49 KARTGFDLRRV
+49 KARTGFDLRRI
-60 NWWKVSRNI
+60 NWLRVSRNI
-69 ALFFV
+69 TLFVV
-74 GLALLL
+74 GLAVLL

-88 TPPGRRLLV
+88 TAPGRRLLV

-111 EIGEIDGSLYGEMTL
+111 EIREIDGSLYGDMTL
-126 HDVKIKD
+126 HDVRIKD
-133 LKGVFIQSPAI
+133 LKGVFIQSPLL

-149 PFGYLNNHV
+149 PFGYLNRHI
-158 DIRDFSTTKIEVLR
+158 DIRDFSSPRIEVLR
-172 QPVLNPS
+172 QPVLNPDNS
-179 DTPKDNG
+179 PKSNG
-186 PLLPDLNIDINRL
+186 PLLPDLYIDLNRL
-199 KVDALMLDAPVM
+199 KVDALVLDAPVM
-211 GEAHTIA
+211 GEAHTLA
-218 LNGQAHLLHKR
+218 FDGQAHLRHKR
-229 LKIDAAAISEKGD
+229 LKVEATAVSEKDDRAKILIDAA
-242 HAKVLI
+242 
-248 NAEPDKNQLDISA
+248 PDRNQLDISA
-261 DLDAPADG
+261 DLNAPANG
-269 VAAKLLGF
+269 VAAKLIGF
-277 DKAFTADVGGKG
+277 DKAFTARIGGAG

-302 GPDNL
+302 GSDNL
-307 LNLGVTAQSGVFHI
+307 LNLNITAQSGTFHI

-327 DLILTGDTAALFKPA
+327 DLILGGDTAILFKPA
-342 VMIDLTS
+342 VTIDLTS
-349 TMKDRVFDNVLVLY
+349 KMKDRVFDNVLALY
-363 TDAVRID
+363 TDALRID
-370 AKGTVDLGANHFR
+370 AKGTLDLGKNRFHQ
-383 KLELHARLLKPDV
+383 LELHARLLKPDV

-401 TASDLRADLLID
+401 TASDLRADLIVD

-430 DLSTGKNGAGIK
+430 DLSTGKDGAGIK
-442 LNGFTAKGKSRI
+442 LDGFTAKGKSRV
-454 TDDGVIMP
+454 TDGGVIVP
-462 VNAQLTSL
+462 INAQLTSL
-470 TGIAPQVDPLLT
+470 TGIAAQVDPLLT
-482 HLKLDGEVRLN
+482 HLKLDGEVRLD
-493 DGRLTSNTIRVTSD
+493 DGKLTSNTIRVSSD
-507 RLKATGTL
+507 RLKATGSL
-515 SGNLKDNLFLAK
+515 SGNLKDNLIAAK
-527 VKANLNNYAVEGV
+527 VKASLNNYDIDGV

-545 STLADVK
+545 STVADLK
-552 LNKGKV
+552 LNKGKF
-558 SVAGTATAQTTKLE
+558 SVAGTADAQTTKLS
-572 DGLKGFLGGNAK
+572 DSLKGFLGGNAK

-591 SEQGVVTLSS
+591 TEQGVVALRS
-601 LSGKSPDFTLISA
+601 LSGKSPDFTLTSA
-614 SGSLAPNGTI
+614 EGSLAPNGAI
-624 ALNAKANST
+624 SLNAKASSA
-633 QYGALDAVASGT
+633 QYGALDATASGT
-645 LDHPNAVIHAANPD
+645 LDHPNAILHAANPD
-659 LGVKMVDVTAKLSST
+659 LGVKMVDVTARLSST

-693 DALVMTEGKP
+693 DALVMTSGSP

-725 AAGPFIGTLAISGA
+725 TAGPFTGSLAISGS
-739 GLKGTAALSTQNGD
+739 GLKGTALLSVQGGD
-753 QAVAVNATGSAVTV
+753 QAVAVNATGNSVTL
-767 PGDVKIY
+767 PGDLKLY
-774 VGRTILTAN
+774 VGRTLLTAN

-832 NVPFNLAVNGTIAP
+832 DVPFNLAVNGTIAP
-846 DTYTFAAQGSAN
+846 DTYSFAAQGAAN
-858 DIPFKLNHPAVIRKS
+858 AIAFRLNHPAVIRKS

-883 VVMAGSGSGG
+883 VVMDQG
-893 NIDLSGRFGENLKA
+893 NIDLSGRFGENTRV
-907 QARLNNLDLS
+907 QVRLNTLDLS

-932 SGAIDFSQS
+932 DGAIDFTQT

-977 NPDRSPV
+977 NPDRSPT

-991 IRQSGVVVGRA
+991 IRQGMGVIGRA
-1002 QVALT
+1002 QIALS
-1007 PANGGDWI
+1007 PASGGDWI
-1015 ADINSAAVS
+1015 ADINSGGVS
-1024 GGVRYNGPAGMP
+1024 GGVRYNGPAGVP

-1053 AADVSGRLNDPH
+1053 AADISGQLNAPR
-1065 LNGVVKASSLT
+1065 LNGVVKATSLT
-1076 YDNEDLGTRISN
+1076 YDNESIGTRITA

-1112 TVKGNGWL
+1112 TVKGNGWV

-1128 PMMIHVEMTNARLAR
+1128 PMQIHVEMTNARLAR
-1143 SDSIN
+1143 SDAIN
-1148 STVSGTIDVTNSE
+1148 STISGTIDVTNSE
-1161 ADGGLIK
+1161 ADGGLVK
-1168 GDLRLPQVKY
+1168 GDLRLPQLKY
-1178 VVVKQAAAEVAVLD
+1178 TIAKQAAAEVTVLD

-1197 GEDTTAQSAIALPAF
+1197 GDDDTTQSAVALPAF
-1212 WRLDISARA
+1212 WKLDISARA

-1236 SARLRVSGTTKDP
+1236 SARLRVTGTTKDP
-1249 RIVGTMKVVRGNYTF
+1249 RLVGEMKVVRGTYTF
-1264 AGRSFDIDTGT
+1264 AGRSFDIDSGT

-1287 INLTASASV
+1287 ISLTASADV
-1296 QDVEGVIKVTGS
+1296 QDITGTIKVSGS
-1308 AERPS
+1308 AERPD
-1313 IAFSST
+1313 IAFSSS
-1319 PALPQDEIL
+1319 PSLPQDEIL
-1328 SRMLFGESV
+1328 SRLLFGESV

-1354 LNGGSDYLNPLG
+1354 LNGGTDYLNPLG
-1366 ALQSATG
+1366 ALRSATG
-1373 IDRLRVIGADTSTG
+1373 IDRLRMVSADTSTG
-1387 RGTSVAAGKYLT
+1387 RGTSVAAGKYIT
-1399 NNVYVEIV
+1399 NNVYVEFV

-1441 RYSKDY
+1441 RFSKDY